1 MLAIGIKEV
10 GTENMREQ
18 KRHLPCFL
26 FLPITN
32 DWNLALIKGL
42 PLECIKT
49 SFSGWFTSHIFS
61 AINQ

>member
-49 SFSGWFTSHIFS
+49 SFSG
-61 AINQ
+61 